1 MDVKTSETY
10 NGWKNYETWNI
21 ALWINNDEGLHDF
34 AKGFS
39 SYDDFKDTLKD
50 LGTIT
55 TPDNIAFDDSRL
67 DIDAL
72 DNMIF
77 ELNE

>member
-1 MDVKTSETY
+1 MDVETNETY

-21 ALWINNDEGLHDF
+21 ALWINNDEGLYDF

-50 LGTIT
+50 LGTVM